1 MIKRLMEKDPQ
12 KRITAKE
19 ALAHRWIQQ
28 KVKTK
33 FDKQVAMNAINE
45 LQNFRVSSASLYC
58 IPHFNRP
65 TLNSAKHPSPSW

>member
-1 MIKRLMEKDPQ
+1 MEKDPQ

-45 LQNFRVSSASLYC
+45 L
-58 IPHFNRP
+58 
-65 TLNSAKHPSPSW
+65 